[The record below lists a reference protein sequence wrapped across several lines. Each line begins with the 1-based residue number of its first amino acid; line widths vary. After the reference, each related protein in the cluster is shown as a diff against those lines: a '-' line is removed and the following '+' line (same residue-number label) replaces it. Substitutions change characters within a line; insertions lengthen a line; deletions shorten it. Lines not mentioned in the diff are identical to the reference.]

1 MLLINEIC
9 MYLYNVIVHICTCMM
24 CIGQVS
30 NCYCFNFLSSLIR
43 LEQFMSDLPHL
54 KIVEVIVKCCC
65 LFIPNDSQSSVSYI
79 AHTYHCTMDDKS
91 MYIL

>member
-43 LEQFMSDLPHL
+43 LEQFMSDLPRL
-54 KIVEVIVKCCC
+54 KLLK
-65 LFIPNDSQSSVSYI
+65 LLSSVAACSYLMTHR
-79 AHTYHCTMDDKS
+79 AQ
-91 MYIL
+91 

>member
-1 MLLINEIC
+1 MLLINEVC
-9 MYLYNVIVHICTCMM
+9 MYLYNVIVHICSCMM

-30 NCYCFNFLSSLIR
+30 NCYSFNFLSSLIR

-65 LFIPNDSQSSVSYI
+65 PFIPNDSQRLSEL
-79 AHTYHCTMDDKS
+79 HCTH
-91 MYIL
+91 LPLHNG